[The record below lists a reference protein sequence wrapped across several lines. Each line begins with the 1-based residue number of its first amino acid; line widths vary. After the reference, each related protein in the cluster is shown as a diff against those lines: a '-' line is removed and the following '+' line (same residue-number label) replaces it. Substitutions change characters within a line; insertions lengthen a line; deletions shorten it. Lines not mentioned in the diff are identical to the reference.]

1 MTVLLDAGPALN
13 FLAVGQQNILVR
25 AAASANLQLAAP
37 RRVDAEVRG
46 MTKNPRFA
54 RTGALSTWSRMCAAD
69 RIRILDDTL
78 DGNPD
83 FTSAVTRVSGKPA
96 KDRVRDG
103 KSLGEILVIAHAST
117 RAQTGQDVFILI
129 DDGDGRTRAQREIA
143 WLTRQ
148 QAPGRVTL
156 WKTQQVLHA
165 AKSQPGWIV
174 DGLTAEQVY
183 EKMRAFDE
191 GLPPLAG
198 RKL

>member
-13 FLAVGQQNILVR
+13 FLAVGQQNILVK
-25 AAASANLQLAAP
+25 AAASADLQLAAP
-37 RRVDAEVRG
+37 RRVDTEVRG
-46 MTKNPRFA
+46 MSKNPRFA
-54 RTGALSTWSRMCAAD
+54 RTGALTTWSRMCAAD

-103 KSLGEILVIAHAST
+103 RSLGEILVIAHAST
-117 RAQTGQDVFILI
+117 RAQAGQDVFILI
-129 DDGDGRTRAQREIA
+129 DDGDGRTRARREIA

-148 QAPGRVTL
+148 QASGRVTL

-165 AKSQPGWIV
+165 AKRQPDWIV

-183 EKMRAFDE
+183 EKMRDFDE